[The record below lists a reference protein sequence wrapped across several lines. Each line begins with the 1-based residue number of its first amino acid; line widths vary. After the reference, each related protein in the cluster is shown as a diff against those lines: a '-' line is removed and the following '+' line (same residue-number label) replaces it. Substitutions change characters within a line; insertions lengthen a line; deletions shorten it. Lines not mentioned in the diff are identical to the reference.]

1 MREVLLCSL
10 CSKALR
16 LNEPL
21 HSPSPFRCSSSWCS
35 PTRVC
40 TSPSPPLPPFQVL
53 LKLVQ
58 PYTRVRIPFISSK
71 LNIPEADVEQLLIS
85 LILDNRIAG
94 HIDQVRGTGGGVLLL
109 TWSSCSSP
117 SASTTASRATLTR

>member
-1 MREVLLCSL
+1 M
-10 CSKALR
+10 
-16 LNEPL
+16 
-21 HSPSPFRCSSSWCS
+21 
-35 PTRVC
+35 
-40 TSPSPPLPPFQVL
+40 L

-94 HIDQVRGTGGGVLLL
+94 HIDQVRAGEGRGGV
-109 TWSSCSSP
+109 CC
-117 SASTTASRATLTR
+117 